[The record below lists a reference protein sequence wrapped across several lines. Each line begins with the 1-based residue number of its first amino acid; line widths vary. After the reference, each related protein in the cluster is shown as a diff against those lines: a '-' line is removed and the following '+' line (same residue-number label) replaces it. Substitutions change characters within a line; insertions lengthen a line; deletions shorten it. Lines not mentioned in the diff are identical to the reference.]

1 MDTLRI
7 IYTFFALSCFC
18 MLLPQAAFAQEL
30 AKHDSI
36 SKWQI
41 DYGAKGIQF
50 TAPHNDFS
58 LQIQSRFQ
66 FRYATPGDNDPLT
79 YDDFSEE
86 ENSVFKI
93 NRSRLK
99 VGGHAY
105 KPWLKYYWEYE
116 LGQGNLLDFRIM
128 IERWKWLNI
137 KIGQW
142 KLEFTRERRIS
153 SGAQQLVDRSIL
165 NRSFTVDRQQ
175 GIELYGRLAG
185 RGSADFSYW
194 AAVVTGSGRSA
205 TENDD
210 KNLMYFGRLQWNV
223 LGDDLGFS
231 GGSDLQLHQTPEA
244 ILAVSAVTN
253 RSPFTRFSSSG
264 GGFLAGFEQQEP
276 GQYRI
281 NQTNVETAFK
291 YQGFSWQSEIHRK
304 EIIDKLNANATTT
317 LSGYYVQAGYF
328 ANQAFSWWPKPLE
341 VAVRYASFKPDRSQ
355 DTELDESSL
364 AFNWFFKGHRNK
376 LTAEISSF
384 DYETP
389 TEELKNEL
397 RFRVQWDISF

>member
-7 IYTFFALSCFC
+7 IYTLFAIVSFC
-18 MLLPQAAFAQEL
+18 ILLPQDAQAQGL
-30 AKHDSI
+30 VQHDSV
-36 SKWQI
+36 SKWHI
-41 DYGAKGIQF
+41 DYGARGIQF
-50 TAPHNDFS
+50 TAPNNDFS
-58 LQIQSRFQ
+58 LQIQSRLQ
-66 FRYATPGDNDPLT
+66 FRFATPGDNNPLT
-79 YDDFSEE
+79 NNDFGDKK
-86 ENSVFKI
+86 NTVFKI

-205 TENDD
+205 TDNDD

-231 GGSDLQLHQTPEA
+231 GASDLQVHQTPEA
-244 ILAVSAVTN
+244 IIAFSAVN
-253 RSPFTRFSSSG
+253 LLRCP
-264 GGFLAGFEQQEP
+264 
-276 GQYRI
+276 
-281 NQTNVETAFK
+281 
-291 YQGFSWQSEIHRK
+291 
-304 EIIDKLNANATTT
+304 
-317 LSGYYVQAGYF
+317 
-328 ANQAFSWWPKPLE
+328 
-341 VAVRYASFKPDRSQ
+341 
-355 DTELDESSL
+355 
-364 AFNWFFKGHRNK
+364 
-376 LTAEISSF
+376 
-384 DYETP
+384 
-389 TEELKNEL
+389 LKNQLKASEDSSNS
-397 RFRVQWDISF
+397 VS